1 MAGGTW
7 TTQNKVRP
15 GVYVNVASNG
25 SVSGKM
31 GERGTAA
38 LALTLPW
45 GQAGVILKLTAQ
57 DDFQKKLGYDLT
69 GAELLPVREVLK
81 RAGTLLLYRLNQGVK
96 AAVTNNGVQ
105 VTALYGGERGN
116 ALKIVIEKNIDDNA
130 QFDVRTL
137 LENTEV
143 DKQTVATA
151 AGLTAND
158 HVEFKPNGPGA
169 LTLTAGMPL
178 VGGANGTVTNAEHS
192 DFLAE
197 LEVQDF
203 QTVGLVSEDNTLK
216 ALYSAYVKRLR
227 NTEGKKVQAV
237 LSDYA
242 TADHEGIISVAN
254 GVVLSDGT
262 VVDKAHAVAWVAG
275 ATAAAA
281 VNESLTYQA
290 YDDAVDADVRFSHS
304 ETVAALT
311 DGELLFTYNGGR
323 AVVEQDINTFTSF
336 SPDKGKAFSKNRVLR
351 VLDGISGDLKR
362 IFENYFIGKL
372 PNNEDGR
379 ALFWSQCV
387 TYMNDLQNLGAIENF
402 NAQSDIVVTPGAD
415 SDSVVLDVAVKP
427 VDSVEKVYMKVKVV

>member
-1 MAGGTW
+1 MAGRTW

-158 HVEFKPNGPGA
+158 YVEFKPNGPGA

-351 VLDGISGDLKR
+351 VLDGIAGDLKR

>member
-25 SVSGKM
+25 SVAGKM

-57 DDFQKKLGYDLT
+57 EDFQKKLGYDLT
-69 GAELLPVREVLK
+69 AAELLAVREVLK

-116 ALKIVIEKNIDDNA
+116 ALKVVIEKNIDDNA

-151 AGLTAND
+151 AGLAAND
-158 HVEFKPNGPGA
+158 YVEFKPNGPGA

-192 DFLAE
+192 DFLAA

-237 LSDYA
+237 VSDYA

-351 VLDGISGDLKR
+351 VLDGIAGDLKR

>member
-25 SVSGKM
+25 IVAGKM

-38 LALTLPW
+38 LALALPW
-45 GQAGVILKLTAQ
+45 GPAGVIVKLTAQ
-57 DDFQKKLGYDLT
+57 DDFRQKLSYDLT
-69 GAELLPVREVLK
+69 APELLPVREVLK
-81 RAGTLLLYRLNQGVK
+81 RAGTLLLYRLNEGVK

-105 VTALYGGERGN
+105 ATARYGGERGN
-116 ALKIVIEKNIDDNA
+116 ALKIVIEKNITDTTLL
-130 QFDVRTL
+130 DVRTL
-137 LENTEV
+137 LDGAEV
-143 DKQTVATA
+143 DKQTVTAA
-151 AGLTAND
+151 AGLTANAY
-158 HVEFKPNGPGA
+158 VEFKPNESGA
-169 LTLTAGMPL
+169 LTVTAGLPL
-178 VGGANGTVTNAEHS
+178 SGGANGVVTNAQHS
-192 DFLAE
+192 AFLSA

-203 QTVGLVSEDNTLK
+203 QTVGLISEDNSLK
-216 ALYSAYVKRLR
+216 SLYSAYVKRLR

-304 ETVAALT
+304 ETVTALSA
-311 DGELLFTYNGGR
+311 GELLFTYNGGR

-336 SPDKGKAFSKNRVLR
+336 STDKGKAFSKNRVLR
-351 VLDGISGDLKR
+351 VLDGIAGDLKR
-362 IFENYFIGKL
+362 IFESYFIGKL

-415 SDSVVLDVAVKP
+415 SDSVVLEVAVKP

>member
-1 MAGGTW
+1 M
-7 TTQNKVRP
+7 
-15 GVYVNVASNG
+15 
-25 SVSGKM
+25 
-31 GERGTAA
+31 
-38 LALTLPW
+38 
-45 GQAGVILKLTAQ
+45 
-57 DDFQKKLGYDLT
+57 
-69 GAELLPVREVLK
+69 
-81 RAGTLLLYRLNQGVK
+81 
-96 AAVTNNGVQ
+96 
-105 VTALYGGERGN
+105 
-116 ALKIVIEKNIDDNA
+116 
-130 QFDVRTL
+130 RTL

-158 HVEFKPNGPGA
+158 YVEFKPNGPGT

-178 VGGANGTVTNAEHS
+178 VSGANGTVTNAEHS
-192 DFLAE
+192 DFLAA

-351 VLDGISGDLKR
+351 VLDGIAGDLKR

-387 TYMNDLQNLGAIENF
+387 TYMNDLQNLEAIENF
-402 NAQSDIVVTPGAD
+402 NAQSDIVVTPGSD

>member
-25 SVSGKM
+25 IVAGKM

-38 LALTLPW
+38 LALALPW
-45 GQAGVILKLTAQ
+45 GPAGVIVKLTAQ
-57 DDFQKKLGYDLT
+57 EDFRQKLGYDLT
-69 GAELLPVREVLK
+69 APELLAVKEVLK
-81 RAGTLLLYRLNQGVK
+81 RAGTLLLYRLNEGVK
-96 AAVTNNGVQ
+96 AAVTNNGIQ
-105 VTALYGGERGN
+105 ATARYGGERGN
-116 ALKIVIEKNIDDNA
+116 ALKIVIEKNISDTT

-137 LENTEV
+137 LDGAEV
-143 DKQTVATA
+143 DKQTVSAA
-151 AGLTAND
+151 AGLAANAY
-158 HVEFKPNGPGA
+158 VEFKPAESGA
-169 LTLTAGMPL
+169 LTVTAGLPL
-178 VGGANGTVTNAEHS
+178 SGGANGVVTNAEHS
-192 DFLAE
+192 DFLSA

-203 QTVGLVSEDNTLK
+203 QTVGLISEDNSLK
-216 ALYSAYVKRLR
+216 SLYSAYVKRLR

-242 TADHEGIISVAN
+242 MADHEGIISVAN

-262 VVDKAHAVAWVAG
+262 VVDKAHTVAWVAG

-304 ETVAALT
+304 ETVAALSG
-311 DGELLFTYNGGR
+311 GELLFTYNGGR

-336 SPDKGKAFSKNRVLR
+336 STDKGKAFSKNRVLR
-351 VLDGISGDLKR
+351 VLDGIASDLKR
-362 IFENYFIGKL
+362 IFESYFIGKL

-387 TYMNDLQNLGAIENF
+387 TYMNDLQNLGAIESF

-415 SDSVVLDVAVKP
+415 SDSVVLEVAVKP

>member
-158 HVEFKPNGPGA
+158 YVEFKPNGPGA

>member
-25 SVSGKM
+25 SAAGKM

-38 LALTLPW
+38 LALALPW

-57 DDFQKKLGYDLT
+57 DDFKAKLGYDLT
-69 GAELLPVREVLK
+69 DAQLLPVREVLK
-81 RAGTLLLYRLNQGVK
+81 RAGTLLLYRLNEGVK

-105 VTALYGGERGN
+105 VTARYGGERGN
-116 ALKIVIEKNIDDNA
+116 VLKVVIDKNIDDNTL
-130 QFDVRTL
+130 FDVRTL
-137 LENTEV
+137 LNGTEV
-143 DKQTVATA
+143 DKQTVSTA
-151 AGLTAND
+151 AGLAANNY
-158 HVEFKPNGPGA
+158 VEFKPNGPGA

-192 DFLAE
+192 DFLSQ

-203 QTVGLVSEDNTLK
+203 QTVGLLSQDNTLK

-227 NTEGKKVQAV
+227 NTDGKKVQAV

-262 VVDKAHAVAWVAG
+262 VVDKTGAVAWVAG

-281 VNESLTYQA
+281 VNESLTYQG

-323 AVVEQDINTFTSF
+323 AVVEQDINTFTSY

-351 VLDGISGDLKR
+351 VLDGIAGDLKR
-362 IFENYFIGKL
+362 IFESYFIGKT
-372 PNNEDGR
+372 PNNADGR

-387 TYMNDLQNLGAIENF
+387 TYMNDLQDLGAIENF
-402 NAQSDIVVTPGAD
+402 NAQSDIAVTAGAD
-415 SDSVVLDVAVKP
+415 SDSVVLEVAVKP

>member
-25 SVSGKM
+25 SVAGKM

-57 DDFQKKLGYDLT
+57 EDFQKKLGYDLT
-69 GAELLPVREVLK
+69 AAELLAVREVLK

-96 AAVTNNGVQ
+96 ATVTNNGVQ

-116 ALKIVIEKNIDDNA
+116 ALKVIIEKNIDDNA

-151 AGLTAND
+151 AGLAAND
-158 HVEFKPNGPGA
+158 YVEFKPNGPGT

-192 DFLAE
+192 DFLAA

-262 VVDKAHAVAWVAG
+262 MVDKAHAVAWVAG

-351 VLDGISGDLKR
+351 VLDGIAGDLKR

-402 NAQSDIVVTPGAD
+402 NAQSDIVVTPGSD
-415 SDSVVLDVAVKP
+415 SDSVVLEVAVKP

>member
-158 HVEFKPNGPGA
+158 YVEFKPNGPGA

-203 QTVGLVSEDNTLK
+203 QTVGLVSQDNTLK

>member
-1 MAGGTW
+1 
-7 TTQNKVRP
+7 
-15 GVYVNVASNG
+15 
-25 SVSGKM
+25 M

-38 LALTLPW
+38 IALALPW

-57 DDFQKKLGYDLT
+57 DDFKKQLGYDLT
-69 GAELLPVREVLK
+69 DAELLPVREVLK
-81 RAGTLLLYRLNQGVK
+81 RAGTLLLYRLNQGVQ

-105 VTALYGGERGN
+105 ITALYGGERGN
-116 ALKIVIEKNIDDNA
+116 ALNVVIEKNIDDNA
-130 QFDVRTL
+130 LFDVRTL
-137 LENTEV
+137 LDGTEV
-143 DKQTVATA
+143 DKQTVSA
-151 AGLTAND
+151 AGGLAAND
-158 HVEFKPNGPGA
+158 YVKFNENGPGA
-169 LTLTAGMPL
+169 LTLSAGMPL
-178 VGGANGTVTNAEHS
+178 TGGANGTVTNAEHS
-192 DFLAE
+192 DFLSA

-203 QTVGLVSEDNTLK
+203 QTVGLVSQDNTLK

-242 TADHEGIISVAN
+242 TADHEGVISVAN

-262 VVDKAHAVAWVAG
+262 VVDKTGAVAWVAG

-311 DGELLFTYNGGR
+311 EGELLFTYNGGR

-336 SPDKGKAFSKNRVLR
+336 SPDKGRAFSKNRVLR
-351 VLDGISGDLKR
+351 VLDGIAGDLKR

-387 TYMNDLQNLGAIENF
+387 TYMNELQNLGAIENF
-402 NAQSDIVVTPGAD
+402 NAQSDIVVTPGSD

>member
-25 SVSGKM
+25 SVAGKM

-38 LALTLPW
+38 LALALPW

-57 DDFQKKLGYDLT
+57 ADFKQVLGYDLT
-69 GAELLPVREVLK
+69 DTPLLPVREVLK
-81 RAGTLLLYRLNQGVK
+81 RAGTLLLYRLNEGVQ
-96 AAVTNNGVQ
+96 ATVTNNGVQ
-105 VTALYGGERGN
+105 VTARYGGERGN
-116 ALKIVIEKNIDDNA
+116 LLKVVIEKNIDDSA
-130 QFDVRTL
+130 AFDVRTL
-137 LENTEV
+137 LDNAEV
-143 DKQTVATA
+143 DKQTVAAA
-151 AGLTAND
+151 AGLNAND
-158 HVEFKPNGPGA
+158 YVEFKPNGPGA

-178 VGGANGTVTNAEHS
+178 AGGANGTVTNAEHS
-192 DFLAE
+192 AFLSA

-203 QTVGLVSEDNTLK
+203 QTVALISQDNSLK
-216 ALYSAYVKRLR
+216 ALYSAYAKRLR

-242 TADHEGIISVAN
+242 TAGHEGIISVAN

-262 VVDKAHAVAWVAG
+262 IIDKTAAVAWVAG

-281 VNESLTYQA
+281 VNESLTYQG

-311 DGELLFTYNGGR
+311 GGELLFTYNGGR

-351 VLDGISGDLKR
+351 VLDGIAGDLKR

-387 TYMNDLQNLGAIENF
+387 TYMNDLQNLGAIESF
-402 NAQSDIVVTPGAD
+402 NAQSDIVVTAGAD
-415 SDSVVLDVAVKP
+415 SDSVVLEVAVKP
-427 VDSVEKVYMKVKVV
+427 VDSVEKVYMKVQVV